1 MIARLRHWLL
11 PPVASIDGEGRVAS
25 LVGTIARIIAVGMV
39 GYAIYVL
46 ALVPAPRAPRLG
58 FAAVVIG
65 LELGVHAALRAGA
78 TRAAVYLQ
86 TLGLWA
92 ALAAVFSLVGGLSV
106 PGVAAFVVLVAMAS
120 LLLEGRSRAAF
131 AGLVLVTVVGLG
143 WAQSR
148 GSVPVYPLDLMD
160 PRAVVGT
167 YALLIGVM
175 AAFMY
180 RASDML
186 NQALQSQQTANAG
199 LRQAQRTLEHQVA
212 ERTAELQAAN
222 ARLRREIDERTA
234 ALDALRESE
243 QKHRLLLDSIQ
254 SPVLALRG
262 DMTIL
267 YCNDAYAATVD
278 LPMAALEGQSWLGL
292 FPQFAA
298 TKSYAAFQRALATG
312 EAGEVESELPDGRI
326 LKARVY
332 PTPWGVLSVAEDV
345 TERRRIER
353 ERVQFANQ
361 LRTAAETAS
370 RLSAILDPGVLLDE
384 TVHLMR
390 DRFDLYHVHVY
401 LLDPATGDLVVAAGT
416 GEPGRALVAQG
427 HHIPQSAARSLVAR
441 AARTREVVLVDDVAA
456 DAAFLPNP
464 LLPETRSE
472 VAVPL
477 ITPAGLVGVLD
488 VQDDQ
493 PGRFSAYDVDTFRA
507 LAGQVAVALANAR
520 LFEVQRRTE
529 AELREA
535 RLRLDTLF
543 RSLPQVLLYETGA
556 GRENIIGDP
565 LAMLGYPADA
575 FENDRTFFPSLIH
588 PDDQPVLGERLAR
601 WSVDGRPGVL
611 DLEFRCRRA
620 DGEYVWIHDY
630 MVAVQSEQAPTYQ
643 AGVLVDVTGRRAAEE
658 ERSRFIEQLRTAAD
672 VGERLNSLLGPE
684 VVLGDA
690 VQLMQ
695 DRFGLYHVHVY
706 LYDRAH
712 DALVV
717 RAGSG
722 AVGRQLVADRHTI
735 PLTAE
740 RSLVA
745 VAAATEDLV
754 HVDDVSRDRRFLA
767 NPLLPDT
774 RSEVAIPLV
783 AREGLVG
790 VLDVQDSRPGR
801 FTPSE
806 LDTFRIL
813 AGQLAVAVE
822 NARVFEE
829 LKRVA
834 DRLKEV
840 DRLKS
845 EFLANMSHELRTP
858 LNSIIGY
865 AELILMGINGEIDGE
880 TLQDVQAIYDNGQ
893 QLLALINDLL
903 DLAKIEAGRMRLEI
917 EDVLVGP
924 LLEEVRTSSAGLLLR
939 KPIDIGLEVDPDLP
953 ALQCDRLRLQQILN
967 NLVSNAVKFTDEG
980 HIRLRAYRDADQV
993 VIDVADTG
1001 IGIQERDLS
1010 TIFEKFRQADGS
1022 LTRRARGTGLG
1033 LAITHH
1039 LVRLHEGRIDVTST
1053 PGVGTCFSVRL
1064 PIHAALPIPTRA
1076 ELLSLFGGD
1085 AA

>member
-1 MIARLRHWLL
+1 MVVRLRHWLL
-11 PPVASIDGEGRVAS
+11 PPVDTADGDGRVAS
-25 LVGTIARIIAVGMV
+25 LVGTIARIVAVGMAL
-39 GYAIYVL
+39 YAVYVL
-46 ALVPAPRAPRLG
+46 AAVPEPRAPRLG
-58 FAAVVIG
+58 FSAALIV
-65 LELGVHAALRAGA
+65 LEVGVHAALRAGS
-78 TRAAVYLQ
+78 TRAAVWLQ

-92 ALAAVFSLVGGLSV
+92 VLVLTFSLVGGIAV
-106 PGVAAFVVLVAMAS
+106 PGVGAFLVLVAMAS
-120 LLLEGRSRAAF
+120 LLLEGRARAAF
-131 AGLVLVTVVGLG
+131 AGLVLATVLALG
-143 WAQSR
+143 WADARSL
-148 GSVPVYPLDLMD
+148 VPVYALDLVD

-186 NQALQSQQTANAG
+186 NQALHSQQTANAA
-199 LRQAQRTLEHQVA
+199 LRQVQRTLEHQVA
-212 ERTAELQAAN
+212 QRTAELEAAN
-222 ARLRREIDERTA
+222 ARLRREIDERTQ
-234 ALDALRESE
+234 ALDALRHSE
-243 QKHRLLLDSIQ
+243 EKHRLLLDSIQ
-254 SPVLALRG
+254 SPVLALQR

-267 YCNDAYAATVD
+267 YCNDAYAAMVG
-278 LPMAALEGQSWLGL
+278 LPMAALEGQSVVGL

-298 TKSYAAFQRALATG
+298 TNSYAAFERALATG
-312 EAGEVESELPDGRI
+312 EASEVEGPFPDGRI

-345 TERRRIER
+345 TERRRIEH

-370 RLSAILDPGVLLDE
+370 RLSAILDPAVLLDE
-384 TVHLMR
+384 TVQRMQ

-401 LLDPATGDLVVAAGT
+401 LVDPATDDLVVAAGT
-416 GEPGRALVAQG
+416 GEAGRALVARG
-427 HHIPQSAARSLVAR
+427 HRIPRSAGRSLVAR
-441 AARTREVVLVDDVAA
+441 AAQTRDVVLVDDVAS
-456 DAAFLPNP
+456 DPAFLPNP

-477 ITPAGLVGVLD
+477 IAPSGLVGVLD

-493 PGRFSAYDVDTFRA
+493 PGRFSPYDVDTYRA

-520 LFEVQRRTE
+520 SFEVQRQTE
-529 AELREA
+529 ARLREA
-535 RLRLDTLF
+535 QLRLDTLF

-565 LAMLGYPADA
+565 VAMLGYPSEA
-575 FENDRTFFPSLIH
+575 FVDDRTFFPSLIH
-588 PDDQPVLGERLAR
+588 PDDQPRLGERLAQ
-601 WSVDGRPGVL
+601 WSAEGRPGVL

-620 DGEYVWIHDY
+620 DGEYAWIHDY
-630 MVAVQSEQAPTYQ
+630 MVAVQSETAPPYQ
-643 AGVLVDVTGRRAAEE
+643 AGVLVDVTDRRAAEE

-695 DRFGLYHVHVY
+695 DRFALYHVHVY
-706 LYDRAH
+706 LYDRPR

-722 AVGRQLVADRHTI
+722 TVGRQLVDERHTI
-735 PLTAE
+735 PLTSE
-740 RSLVA
+740 RSIVA
-745 VAAATEDLV
+745 FAAATEDLV
-754 HVDDVSRDRRFLA
+754 HVDDVRRDRRFLP

-774 RSEVAIPLV
+774 RSEVAVPLV

-813 AGQLAVAVE
+813 AGQIAVALE

-865 AELILMGINGEIDGE
+865 AELILMGINGELDGE

-903 DLAKIEAGRMRLEI
+903 DLAKIEAGRMRLEV
-917 EDVLVGP
+917 EDVLIGP

-939 KPIDIGLEVDPDLP
+939 KPIDIALEVDPSLP
-953 ALQCDRLRLQQILN
+953 ALQGDRLRLQQILN

-980 HIRLRAYRDADQV
+980 HIWLRAYRDADHV
-993 VIDVADTG
+993 VIDVEDTG
-1001 IGIQERDLS
+1001 IGIPARDLA

-1039 LVRLHEGRIDVTST
+1039 LVRLHEGRIDVESS
-1053 PGVGTCFSVRL
+1053 PGQGTRFSVRL
-1064 PIHAALPIPTRA
+1064 PITAAPPPSRA
-1076 ELLSLFGGD
+1076 EMLSLFSGD
-1085 AA
+1085 GP